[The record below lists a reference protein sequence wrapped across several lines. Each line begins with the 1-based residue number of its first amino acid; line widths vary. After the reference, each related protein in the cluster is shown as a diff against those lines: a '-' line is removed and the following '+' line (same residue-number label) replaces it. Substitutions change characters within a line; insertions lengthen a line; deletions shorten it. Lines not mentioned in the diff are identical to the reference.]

1 MTNLIKEDLKRYYMY
16 IGSYLVIIYAG
27 LFTLDLLGS
36 FFQDSGSGFLDY
48 VTGFIYA
55 FVVILLIVSTLF
67 NVFYFSTSPTFVVNK
82 NANIYY
88 RVLGY
93 NVYIIFIIINFII
106 CSALFF
112 NFDIMSLFKF
122 SLQTYIG
129 TLFAIVP
136 VNNLLICIYLK
147 ITENQFIKNKLHIA
161 MLAMTFILIFVSG
174 YGYYFG
180 YYQIAGYGLILSL
193 VPLAVT
199 FRQCLKSRVFELTML
214 ALILMLLPINLV
226 NGENNLDSYYGENN
240 SEKVDT
246 YEDVTTST
254 FTVTDVNTVFGAMK
268 SYQSDEFAEEMI
280 YVNDDYN
287 ITTSGNEFITVE
299 IKNENPLLNST
310 VNISKYEKEYSFD
323 IDENTVVESNKI
335 QNCNGSYT
343 YDGLIKSTN
352 VSSEIKNVVKVL
364 AKNDYQI
371 LDDN

>member
-1 MTNLIKEDLKRYYMY
+1 MINLIKEDLKRYYLY

-27 LFTLDLLGS
+27 LFTLDLLGN
-36 FFQDSGSGFLDY
+36 FFQDNGSGFLDY

-67 NVFYFSTSPTFVVNK
+67 NVFYFSTSPTLVVNK
-82 NANIYY
+82 KANIYY

-93 NVYIIFIIINFII
+93 NVYIIFIIINLII

-122 SLQTYIG
+122 SLQTYLG
-129 TLFAIVP
+129 TLFVIVP

-161 MLAMTFILIFVSG
+161 MVVMTFILIFVSG

-180 YYQIAGYGLILSL
+180 YYQVAGYGLILSL
-193 VPLAVT
+193 VPLTVT

-226 NGENNLDSYYGENN
+226 NGENNLDSYYGGKNLE
-240 SEKVDT
+240 EVDT
-246 YEDVTTST
+246 YEDVTIST
-254 FTVTDVNTVFGAMK
+254 FTVADVNTIFGAMK
-268 SYQSDEFAEEMI
+268 SYQSDEFAEEMT

-287 ITTSGNEFITVE
+287 ITTSGKEFISIE

-323 IDENTVVESNKI
+323 IDGNTVVDGNKI

-371 LDDN
+371 LADN